1 MSPSDFYNE
10 LKGWQTGISSMLGFL
25 ALSWAALY
33 NFKLNRRRDVALKD
47 EETLSVATALYG
59 EILLLRKEVGHL
71 AKVVANV
78 ENYHVLTFDEYFLE
92 AHPLSEPLLYK
103 ALATK
108 IGLLS
113 TDLILGITEVHQ
125 NLQEAKNSL
134 PLLVK
139 KPERGYGHSVLTFL
153 IPARDA
159 VKNIQL
165 TLDKIE
171 RMAKILKAAENIDLG
186 DAENVINREEEAFL
200 G

>member
-1 MSPSDFYNE
+1 MSLSDFYSE

-33 NFKLNRRRDVALKD
+33 NFKLNRRRDAKLK
-47 EETLSVATALYG
+47 EEEALSVATALYG

-78 ENYHVLTFDEYFLE
+78 ENYHVLTFDEHFLE

-113 TDLILGITEVHQ
+113 PDLIIGITEFHQ
-125 NLQEAKNSL
+125 NLREAKISL

-139 KPERGYGHSVLTFL
+139 KPERGYSHSVLTFL
-153 IPARDA
+153 IPATNA
-159 VKNIQL
+159 VKNIEI

-171 RMAKILKAAENIDLG
+171 RMARIYKVAENIDLG
-186 DAENVINREEEAFL
+186 DAENVIGREVEAFL